1 MNFHKKHLSLLFL
14 GHYIMH
20 TSIFLLNSA
29 SKLNKVMIINTGTC
43 IHGPKLVEMNSL
55 ICKCVIFYIYIKMN
69 YINLYIY
76 MLIVGELHHVQSVN
90 AWTLNTN
97 WFWSNHVIYFYVQV
111 FIIFHQVFF
120 IANVQLIVHSLHA
133 FSLISVYESLRL

>member
-1 MNFHKKHLSLLFL
+1 MNFHNKHLSLLFL

-76 MLIVGELHHVQSVN
+76 VN
-90 AWTLNTN
+90 CRRITSCAKCKFMNPEYKLVLVKSCNLLLCTG
-97 WFWSNHVIYFYVQV
+97 FYN
-111 FIIFHQVFF
+111 ISSGFF
-120 IANVQLIVHSLHA
+120 YSKCTAHS
-133 FSLISVYESLRL
+133 S